1 MKILKGVEIPIAIC
15 ISYTILSIA
24 NAVVSLLR
32 GVEMGTHWN
41 SILML
46 VWTSIAVLVLAIHHL
61 FDELP
66 PLLMMVIQY
75 VIAMGLVLLT
85 IFVSGFWGEISESG
99 YKDAVISFSI
109 PYLIGAVI
117 YYVSVFREAKR
128 QNKLIEEINGK
139 N

>member
-1 MKILKGVEIPIAIC
+1 MKILKGVEIPITIC

-24 NAVVSLLR
+24 NAVISLFR

-41 SILML
+41 SVLML